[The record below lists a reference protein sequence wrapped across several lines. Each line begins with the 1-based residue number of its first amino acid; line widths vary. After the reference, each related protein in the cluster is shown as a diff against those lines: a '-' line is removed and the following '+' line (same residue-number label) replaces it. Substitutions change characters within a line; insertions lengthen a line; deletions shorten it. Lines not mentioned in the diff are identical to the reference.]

1 MSANDLPIN
10 FSYAK
15 WTPNTKFKLCN
26 VPWDMGYRDI
36 VKWDRQSQKEY
47 FDRLDGIEF
56 TDCTMAKYGLPVR
69 LPVPFA
75 QASRYNYLIAT
86 NDYDFDMPRSWY
98 YFVQTCDYI
107 NANTTQLNIQLD
119 VWQSFQHDIQL
130 GNAYVERGHVGVA
143 NENAWKDWGK
153 TYLDL
158 PEGLDTGK
166 CTVLTNEL
174 WKPLMDVAE
183 RDGVKHTSYGLII
196 VSTTDLEADTGTK
209 NNPVVNTA
217 TGSAFESQLN
227 GTSMYY
233 LDTPADIVTFFTGGM
248 NAPWVTQG
256 ICGIY
261 AVPHLPQALLDGQPK
276 KTELFGHSVGFTGN
290 CWELRKRNDNSNARY
305 TDIISLKNFRDAFTL
320 PERYKYLKKF
330 LTAPYAYVEC
340 SCLNGTVITYE
351 PEQIPSAD
359 LIIRETWNY
368 APPSPRLNFYAR
380 GYHAGN
386 LGDRQ
391 PLPDGKGLPID
402 TGEMLNA
409 SFGIT
414 NFPTFMTVNNG
425 SALALANSAYTRQ
438 YAQQS
443 ADWGYQKTQMGIN
456 NAYAQAQVGAQY
468 ASQQNRLG
476 TANRNATNAISNQSA
491 QMDTD
496 LTLKNLGFSNQMAQL
511 NTIGSGIA
519 NAAGSAVTGNIGG
532 MAGAIAGTAIGAWTN
547 QQTYNNNVS
556 TTNQRLANTQT
567 TNNASTSQANAYSLA
582 QTNLS
587 NQQTMQLADMNK
599 QLAQAT
605 AQGDY
610 ENTIAGIN
618 AQVQQTQ
625 TVPPTTSGA
634 LGGDAFNLANGLVGV
649 MVRFRQIPPAA
660 MQAIGEVWL
669 RYGYYVQRFMRLPD
683 NLMAMSNFTYWKLHE
698 LYVRSSTC
706 PEEYRL
712 TVKGIFESGVTVW
725 TDPDKIGVTD
735 YADNTPLA
743 GISY

>member
-15 WTPNTKFKLCN
+15 WTPNTRFKLCN

-36 VKWDRQSQKEY
+36 VKWDRQAQQEY
-47 FDRLDGIEF
+47 FNRLDGIEF
-56 TDCTMAKYGLPVR
+56 TNCTMSKYGLPVR

-75 QASRYNYLIAT
+75 QACQYNYLIAT
-86 NDYDFDMPRSWY
+86 NDYDFDTPRSWY
-98 YFVQTCDYI
+98 YFIQTCDYV

-166 CTVLTNEL
+166 CTVLTNES
-174 WKPLMDVAE
+174 WKPLMDIGE
-183 RDGVKHTSYGLII
+183 HDGVKYTSYGLII
-196 VSTTDLEADTGTK
+196 VSTTDLEANTGTK
-209 NNPVVNTA
+209 DNPVVNTA

-233 LDTPADIVTFFTGGM
+233 LDTPADIVTFFTEGM

-276 KTELFGHSVGFTGN
+276 KTELFGHFVSFIGN

-305 TDIISLKNFRDAFTL
+305 TDIINLKNFRDTFTL
-320 PERYKYLKKF
+320 PTRYRYLKKF
-330 LTAPYAYVEC
+330 LTAPYAYIEC

-386 LGDRQ
+386 MGERQ

-414 NFPTFMTVNNG
+414 NFPTFMAVNNG

-456 NAYAQAQVGAQY
+456 NAYAQAQLGTQY
-468 ASQQNRLG
+468 ASAQNRLG
-476 TANRNATNAISNQSA
+476 TSNRNAMNAISNQSA
-491 QMDTD
+491 QMGTD
-496 LTLKNLGFSNQMAQL
+496 LTLKNLGFNNQMAQL
-511 NTIGSGIA
+511 NTIGSGVA
-519 NAAGSAVTGNIGG
+519 NAIGSAVTGNVGG
-532 MAGAIAGTAIGAWTN
+532 VAGAIAGTAIGAWTN

-556 TTNQRLANTQT
+556 TANQQLANTQT

-587 NQQTMQLADMNK
+587 NQQTMQLADMNR

-634 LGGDAFNLANGLVGV
+634 LGGDAFNLANGLIGV

-669 RYGYYVQRFMRLPD
+669 RYGYYVQRFMRLPE

-725 TDPDKIGVTD
+725 TDPNKIGVTD
-735 YADNTPLA
+735 YADNVPLS
-743 GISY
+743 GIAY